1 MEPQGQGVF
10 RPQMSTVTRRKKLD
24 LEVDL
29 QGVEILD
36 LPLGGAAAA
45 EGGPGWISWGAPKRE
60 SGSTPAPHPPPQEQ
74 ARCHMPWTRASDG
87 CVCQESV

>member
-45 EGGPGWISWGAPKRE
+45 EGGPGWIRRLLGSSQTRIRE
-60 SGSTPAPHPPPQEQ
+60 HTCPPPPTPRTGTLSH
-74 ARCHMPWTRASDG
+74 ALDA
-87 CVCQESV
+87 CV